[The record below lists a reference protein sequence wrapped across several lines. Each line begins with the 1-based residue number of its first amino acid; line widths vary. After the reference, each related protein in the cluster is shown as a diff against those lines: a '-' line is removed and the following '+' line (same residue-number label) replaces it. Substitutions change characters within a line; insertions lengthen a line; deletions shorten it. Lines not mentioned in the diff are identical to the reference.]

1 MSDQIP
7 VSNEAT
13 GFIAL
18 VIDGKV
24 MDVMGTTDRMHA
36 VLTSNPL
43 IVNIGSNPEKAALIV
58 PEQCEYDVATK
69 TFTNPDGSTFV
80 APE

>member
-1 MSDQIP
+1 MSDQP
-7 VSNEAT
+7 TPGTEAT
-13 GFIAL
+13 GFVAI

-24 MDVMGTTDRMHA
+24 MDVMGTTDRLHA
-36 VLTSNPL
+36 LLTSSPT
-43 IVNIGSNPEKAALIV
+43 IVNLGSDAQKATSLV
-58 PEQCEYDVATK
+58 PEQCTYDEVTR

>member
-1 MSDQIP
+1 MSD
-7 VSNEAT
+7 SHEAT

-18 VIDGKV
+18 IIDGKV

-36 VLTSNPL
+36 ILTSEPK
-43 IVNIGSNPEKAALIV
+43 IVNIGTDVEKAKLLV
-58 PEQCEYDVATK
+58 PEQCTYNEATK

-80 APE
+80 AP

>member
-1 MSDQIP
+1 MSDQTP
-7 VSNEAT
+7 ASNEAT

-36 VLTSNPL
+36 VLTSNPI
-43 IVNIGSNPEKAALIV
+43 IVNLGSNAEKATSLV
-58 PEQCEYDVATK
+58 PEQCEYDVATR

-80 APE
+80 AP

>member
-1 MSDQIP
+1 MSDQIQP
-7 VSNEAT
+7 GTEAT
-13 GFIAL
+13 GFVAVI
-18 VIDGKV
+18 IDGKV

-36 VLTSNPL
+36 MLTSNPI
-43 IVNIGSNPEKAALIV
+43 IVNLGSNAQKAMSLV
-58 PEQCEYDVATK
+58 PEQCEYDAATR

>member
-1 MSDQIP
+1 MSDQTQP
-7 VSNEAT
+7 STEAT
-13 GFIAL
+13 GFVAL

-36 VLTSNPL
+36 ILTSNPT
-43 IVNIGSNPEKAALIV
+43 IVNLGSDAKEATSLV
-58 PEQCEYDVATK
+58 PEQCEYDAATK

-80 APE
+80 AP

>member
-1 MSDQIP
+1 MSDQSTP
-7 VSNEAT
+7 NTNAT

-43 IVNIGSNPEKAALIV
+43 IVNLGSNGDKAFQLV
-58 PEQCEYDVATK
+58 PEQCTYDEATK
-69 TFTNPDGSTFV
+69 TFTNPDGTTLV